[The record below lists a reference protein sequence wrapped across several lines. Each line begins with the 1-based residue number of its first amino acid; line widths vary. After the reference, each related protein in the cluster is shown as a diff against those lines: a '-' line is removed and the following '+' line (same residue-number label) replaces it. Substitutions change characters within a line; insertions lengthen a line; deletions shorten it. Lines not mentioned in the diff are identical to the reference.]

1 MSVKEKQEQ
10 LVGAMKRWQ
19 KIENAAVAQTGK
31 IMEQTDNT
39 LIRLVAEIIQRDSNL
54 HHRVQQT
61 IIESIDREHINL
73 SVDDLE
79 KVWTSI
85 DQHIQIEKK
94 TIELAKQ
101 SLSALEG
108 TKHPIQQYLLSYL
121 LQDEQK
127 HDKLLSDLELIKKGM
142 YP

>member
-85 DQHIQIEKK
+85 DQHIQIEKNYRACQTKSQRVGRNK
-94 TIELAKQ
+94 TPDPTVSVIVLA
-101 SLSALEG
+101 SRRTE
-108 TKHPIQQYLLSYL
+108 T
-121 LQDEQK
+121 
-127 HDKLLSDLELIKKGM
+127 
-142 YP
+142 